1 MLRGF
6 AAPRGGGGL
15 EREGS
20 ILEGQPPP
28 PCDCPHN
35 SNKGRGQMSDV
46 TRKADGFHKSDD
58 GRSPRILVGVAS
70 REGGQAPGHRQVSE
84 LVDGV
89 ARLAPRTVR
98 LNRARELERAAGFH
112 VQTAILPWWG
122 TRADLVSEAI
132 EDRRT
137 LILHIAAACNA
148 ERQREERHHWTYD
161 AARHSQLISLLKT
174 ERAELEALEA
184 LQ

>member
-1 MLRGF
+1 
-6 AAPRGGGGL
+6 
-15 EREGS
+15 
-20 ILEGQPPP
+20 
-28 PCDCPHN
+28 
-35 SNKGRGQMSDV
+35 MSDV

-58 GRSPRILVGVAS
+58 GRSPRILVGVAG

-98 LNRARELERAAGFH
+98 SSRAAELSRAAGYGM
-112 VQTAILPWWG
+112 QAAILPWWG

-148 ERQREERHHWTYD
+148 ERQRGERHHWTYD